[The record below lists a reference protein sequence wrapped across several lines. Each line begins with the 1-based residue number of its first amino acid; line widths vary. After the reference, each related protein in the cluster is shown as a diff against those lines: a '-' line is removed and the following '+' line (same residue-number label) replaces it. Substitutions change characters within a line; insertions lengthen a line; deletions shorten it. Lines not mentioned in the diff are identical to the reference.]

1 MRKNIFLD
9 FLSPD
14 NWKTYVTIPKEPT
27 LLKQCRAAIVKE
39 LKSSLNVAVL
49 LTKDYC
55 LLPPAFIIQSE
66 IVLQAVSECSVFLDA
81 EKVYL
86 PLREIDIYEYINKK
100 ISEYSSVKD
109 THAGFYN
116 DAHWDFLS
124 RYQRNLIHRNASMGM
139 TIAKKWIDIS
149 DSAAIWSPIVEHAP
163 GIADQLRGVPTTLKH
178 RGVSVT
184 LEAVVNEINRPYKK
198 LDYYINQAIQHE
210 YLAAYVAEY
219 DACILSNAPPKPLNE
234 NYLIPVESLYYDYRV
249 FCVVL
254 SILGIKD
261 FFLAAN
267 AEQIVEFM
275 HTSEYHLLIDMY
287 TNICRSFKSR
297 YEIERTLKKL
307 VDQAGVAPEKIA
319 LQHSSTYPNVR
330 ERIKRTCESY
340 LENNATAKPIQ
351 NKKRGVLMKKIAVLV
366 ATDMEYATLL
376 HEAQIR
382 GYAPKDDNQGDLFYK
397 NIILNNGV
405 IVNII
410 RSEIGALQVGGAFN
424 TTHKVIDYLDPD
436 ALIMCGI
443 CLGNKYHKE
452 APAMGDILVSTDI
465 WDYETAKLT
474 DSETEYRGKT
484 IPVSPS
490 LVQLFRRTVFDFSTP
505 VHFGLMAAGD
515 KLVNKKEFI
524 QQLASYQPSIIGA
537 EMEGLAV
544 VSTCQAKRKDCILVK
559 AICDW
564 GFDKTDD
571 HQQQA
576 ATNSSKFVL
585 DSLESIV
592 INNF

>member
-1 MRKNIFLD
+1 MKKNIFLD

-14 NWKTYVTIPKEPT
+14 NWKTYVTIPKEPK
-27 LLKQCRAAIVKE
+27 LLKQYRNAIIKE
-39 LKSSLNVAVL
+39 LKSGLNVAVL

-66 IVLQAVSECSVFLDA
+66 IVLQAVSECSIFLDT
-81 EKVYL
+81 EKIYL

-109 THAGFYN
+109 SHAGFYN

-124 RYQRNLIHRNASMGM
+124 RYRRNLIHRNASMGI

-149 DSAAIWSPIVEHAP
+149 DSSAIWNPIVEYAP
-163 GIADQLRGVPTTLKH
+163 SIADQLRCVPTTLKH

-184 LEAVVNEINRPYKK
+184 LEAVVNEIKHPNKE

-219 DACILSNAPPKPLNE
+219 DACILSNVPPKPNNE
-234 NYLIPVESLYYDYRV
+234 NYLIPVESLYYDYHV
-249 FCVVL
+249 FCAVL

-261 FFLAAN
+261 FFLTAN

-275 HTSEYHLLIDMY
+275 HTTEYHLLIDMY
-287 TNICRSFKSR
+287 TSVCESFNSK
-297 YEIERTLKKL
+297 YEVERMLKMLIDK
-307 VDQAGVAPEKIA
+307 AEISTERIA
-319 LQHSSTYPNVR
+319 LYEGNTYSSVR
-330 ERIKRTCESY
+330 ERIKSICELY
-340 LENNATAKPIQ
+340 LVDHTAAKPIQ
-351 NKKRGVLMKKIAVLV
+351 TKKRGILMKNIAVLV
-366 ATDMEYATLL
+366 ATDTEYTTLL
-376 HEAQIR
+376 HEVQAR
-382 GYAPKDDNQGDLFYK
+382 GYVPKDDNQEDLFYK
-397 NIILNNGV
+397 YVKLNNGV
-405 IVNII
+405 VVNFI
-410 RSEIGALQVGGAFN
+410 RTEMGALQVGGAFN

-443 CLGNKYHKE
+443 CLGNKFHKD
-452 APAMGDILVSTDI
+452 APNMGDILVSTDI

-484 IPVSPS
+484 IPVSSS
-490 LVQLFRRTVFDFSTP
+490 LVQLFRRTEYDFSTP

-515 KLVNKKEFI
+515 KLVDKKEFI
-524 QQLASYQPSIIGA
+524 QQLANYQPSIIGA

-544 VSTCQAKRKDCILVK
+544 VSTCQSKRKDCILVK

-564 GFDKTDD
+564 GFEKTDD
-571 HQQQA
+571 YQQQA

-585 DSLESIV
+585 DSLESMV
-592 INNF
+592 IK